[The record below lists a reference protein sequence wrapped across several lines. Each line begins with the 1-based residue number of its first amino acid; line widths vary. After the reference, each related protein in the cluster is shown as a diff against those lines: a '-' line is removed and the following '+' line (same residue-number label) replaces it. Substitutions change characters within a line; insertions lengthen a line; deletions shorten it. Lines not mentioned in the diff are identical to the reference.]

1 MGRAHGIR
9 GDVFL
14 DLSTDRSER
23 AAVGSELWVDAQW
36 RTVEQSHS
44 SGSRWRVH
52 LSGVDGRDAAEALTG
67 TVIYAAPIEIPDA
80 LWVHQLIGAS
90 VVEADGTARGRCVSV
105 IDNPAADLLELD
117 SGALVPANF
126 VTGVDRVA
134 DPIVVTIEAPEG
146 LFELF
151 AEDADQGA

>member
-1 MGRAHGIR
+1 
-9 GDVFL
+9 
-14 DLSTDRSER
+14 
-23 AAVGSELWVDAQW
+23 
-36 RTVEQSHS
+36 
-44 SGSRWRVH
+44 
-52 LSGVDGRDAAEALTG
+52 
-67 TVIYAAPIEIPDA
+67 
-80 LWVHQLIGAS
+80 
-90 VVEADGTARGRCVSV
+90 VEADGTARGRCVSV